1 MFIADAGGSLISTTP
16 CRALG
21 VNGSVI
27 SLLSGL
33 SAMAEKRAA
42 RPPVPGP
49 GFASAPGT
57 AYLRAMTEPETP
69 PAPRSPSGY
78 DLTPPSEGQRV
89 ALEADL
95 SAEERRVLLAHGTE
109 APFCGTLLGEKRAG
123 VFCCREC
130 GLPLFRT
137 GTKFESGTGWPS
149 FSEPVDEAHV
159 QAITDRSYGMSRV
172 ETRCARCDSH
182 QGHVFPDGP
191 APSGRRYCIN
201 SIALTFV
208 PEGEALPDPLQR
220 GDGTA

>member
-1 MFIADAGGSLISTTP
+1 VEPS
-16 CRALG
+16 
-21 VNGSVI
+21 
-27 SLLSGL
+27 
-33 SAMAEKRAA
+33 
-42 RPPVPGP
+42 PGP
-49 GFASAPGT
+49 SYVSVMTDTDT
-57 AYLRAMTEPETP
+57 AQNH
-69 PAPRSPSGY
+69 RSPSGY
-78 DLTPPSEGQRV
+78 DLTPPSDSQRV

-95 SAEERRVLLAHGTE
+95 SAEEKRVLLAHGTE

-149 FSEPVDEAHV
+149 FTEPVDPAHV
-159 QAITDRSYGMSRV
+159 KAITDRSHGMTRT

-191 APSGRRYCIN
+191 GPGGLRYCIN
-201 SIALTFV
+201 SVALSFV
-208 PEGEALPDPLQR
+208 PEGGRLPDPLGR